1 MNYSTDLYDYATA
14 AAMLHISIYT
24 LRRWVSERKI
34 KHLKIGSRVF
44 FTPAILDEF
53 LQKSIVSPINI

>member
-1 MNYSTDLYDYATA
+1 MNQSTDLYDYATA
-14 AAMLHISIYT
+14 AKMLHISIYT